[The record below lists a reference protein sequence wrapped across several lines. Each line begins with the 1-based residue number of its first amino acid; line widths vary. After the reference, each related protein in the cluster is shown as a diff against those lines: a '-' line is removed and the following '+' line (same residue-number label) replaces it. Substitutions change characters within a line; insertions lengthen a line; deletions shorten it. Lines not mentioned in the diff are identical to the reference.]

1 MAEESIDL
9 PVAPEVR
16 NSSSVKLRRNS
27 MSKASSGNIEDV
39 VVPHYRRAS
48 IGSCHD
54 FCKHGGKQAFEVK
67 GKHSVASR
75 IQISSLSKISEADIN
90 GVKAHVANRRASTGS
105 KPPRKASMA
114 KLRESVNSRSQ
125 ISNTS
130 EKEMA
135 TKLADSTKQ
144 GGSEVLVTKKKTSVV
159 KLKTIHKKSNT
170 GDLPKIVRQ
179 GNSSISA
186 KMVGTSL
193 KPTPKLVG
201 TSSKPALVP
210 VRDSSESIMVPVGIP
225 SISMVEP
232 AVTSSESIMDPE
244 GTSSISIEKMVGSSS
259 KSCEEC
265 AEAALKPTA
274 EPVEALSKSIA
285 KKEDASSKSTVKK
298 AGAFSRSTPKK
309 VEASPKLPTKKV
321 EASPKST
328 TPKGRASS
336 KSTAQK
342 VETSS
347 KSSAKKLET
356 TSKST
361 AKKVETTPKLADK
374 EEEMSMK
381 STAKKVVTST
391 KSTAKVGISSKSV
404 IKKVVISP
412 KSTVKNVEASS
423 TSNSMV
429 RTSSK
434 PTPLKSKLMKSSG
447 KHVAPLKSN
456 SFTVNSISCMN
467 SSEGSNGQSNSKL
480 KMEKRAASL
489 KVAARKSMTPSR
501 ASLPSKS
508 SLNNNGVVSINAR
521 KHKSLKIASHL
532 KNQLKTRKDE
542 HKEPGNDAV
551 EEKTLYVIKV
561 ESGNKSFQTDRDVE
575 FSPQSSSLAKF
586 SSSSQEGR
594 EESEFVTSEGK
605 EDSFSV
611 NLEGELMKN
620 GEALEVK
627 DIRDPRRVGIVSS
640 EDKTSQMPTLNIRRG
655 NLVELQSET
664 TTPRRLKFRRA
675 TGFGENPMVK
685 VEGPRRSFKR
695 RHESAIDSVCSP
707 TGPEKVLLR
716 RQGSHG
722 KRDGHGLFNNVIEE
736 TANKLA
742 EIRKSKVKAL
752 VGAFETII
760 SLQERKPAVKVIS

>member
-9 PVAPEVR
+9 PVAPEVM

-114 KLRESVNSRSQ
+114 KLRESVNSRPQ
-125 ISNTS
+125 ISNIG

-144 GGSEVLVTKKKTSVV
+144 GGSEVPVTKKKTSVV
-159 KLKTIHKKSNT
+159 KLKTIRKKSNT
-170 GDLPKIVRQ
+170 ADLPKIVRQ

-186 KMVGTSL
+186 KVAGTSL
-193 KPTPKLVG
+193 KPTPKVAG
-201 TSSKPALVP
+201 TSSKPALVL
-210 VRDSSESIMVPVGIP
+210 VRDSSESIMDPV
-225 SISMVEP
+225 
-232 AVTSSESIMDPE
+232 

-265 AEAALKPTA
+265 AEAASKPTA
-274 EPVEALSKSIA
+274 EPVEALSKSIT

-298 AGAFSRSTPKK
+298 AGALSRSTPKK
-309 VEASPKLPTKKV
+309 LEASPKLPTKKV

-342 VETSS
+342 AETSS

-356 TSKST
+356 TSKSTAKKKIT

-391 KSTAKVGISSKSV
+391 KSTTEVAISSKSV
-404 IKKVVISP
+404 VKKVVISP

-456 SFTVNSISCMN
+456 SFTVNSISSMN

-489 KVAARKSMTPSR
+489 KVAARKLMTPSR

-508 SLNNNGVVSINAR
+508 SLNNNGVVSTNAR
-521 KHKSLKIASHL
+521 KYKSRKIASHL
-532 KNQLKTRKDE
+532 KNQLKTRKCE

-594 EESEFVTSEGK
+594 AESECTTSEGK
-605 EDSFSV
+605 EDSSSV

-655 NLVELQSET
+655 NLVKLQSET

-685 VEGPRRSFKR
+685 VEGLRRSFKR
-695 RHESAIDSVCSP
+695 RHESGTDRVCSP

-716 RQGSHG
+716 RQGTHG

-760 SLQERKPAVKVIS
+760 SLQEIKPAVKVIS